1 MTTALPAPKLVPP
14 GETCKDKVF
23 LSKQYCLQEECAKP
37 VFRNF
42 SACVRLRE
50 EAKLRE
56 ESRVTN

>member
-1 MTTALPAPKLVPP
+1 M
-14 GETCKDKVF
+14 F

-42 SACVRLRE
+42 PACVRLRE